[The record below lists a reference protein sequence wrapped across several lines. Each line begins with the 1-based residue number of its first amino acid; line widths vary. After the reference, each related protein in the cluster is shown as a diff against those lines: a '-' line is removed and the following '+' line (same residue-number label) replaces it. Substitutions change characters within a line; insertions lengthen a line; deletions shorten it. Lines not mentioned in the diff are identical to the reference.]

1 MSGPAPAF
9 QPRFPKA
16 FIDEA
21 KHVVA
26 QRTVALRRWQRAR
39 LVLLLHDNPHLS
51 NVQAGHQVS
60 LSDQAVRFWR
70 RRWTSGDFSLDDKPG
85 RGRKPGFSPLRSRLA
100 QGDRV
105 RVGVAHGSAAEPA
118 VHG

>member
-16 FIDEA
+16 FVDDA
-21 KHVVA
+21 QTVVA

-39 LVLLLHDNPHLS
+39 LVLLLHDNPNLS

-70 RRWTSGDFSLDDKPG
+70 RRWASDDFSLDDKPG
-85 RGRKPGFSPLRSRLA
+85 RGRKPGFSPLRARLG
-100 QGDRV
+100 QGHRV
-105 RVGVAHGSAAEPA
+105 RVGVANASTPESA
-118 VHG
+118 VHR